1 MDNYCDI
8 MLSTLGG
15 KYYCLYYP
23 ELFALRKEVVL
34 MKAKLEPALNTA
46 ALIVTIL
53 DLTVKFVRSVAS
65 AVDANDKASS

>member
-1 MDNYCDI
+1 
-8 MLSTLGG
+8 
-15 KYYCLYYP
+15 
-23 ELFALRKEVVL
+23 